1 LSLSDHI
8 KYLRAVKGGLTPWEI
23 AEGSGVPAREI
34 HLIEVK
40 HRLVGENDAVLERLA
55 AYFGVPLEEF
65 TSRRGAYRKR
75 LTAFLE
81 ESEQDGSPIVLK
93 LENGEEITGKV
104 EWFAREAIAVAPE
117 GAAEAAGTGAGSQ
130 AGTDTYPYV
139 VQRSYVADWRRADS
153 TQWEV
158 GSNPGG

>member
-1 LSLSDHI
+1 MSLSDHI

-40 HRLVGENDAVLERLA
+40 HRLVGENDSVLERLA

-81 ESEQDGSPIVLK
+81 ESEQDGSPVVLK
-93 LENGEEITGKV
+93 LENGEDITGKV
-104 EWFAREAIAVAPE
+104 EWFAREAIAVAPADAGGE
-117 GAAEAAGTGAGSQ
+117 GEAGAEAGAGS
-130 AGTDTYPYV
+130 YPYI
-139 VQRSYVADWRRADS
+139 VQRGYVANWRRADNP
-153 TQWEV
+153 QWEV
-158 GSNPGG
+158 S